1 MKSTLKQKTGGRQ
14 KMADFSE
21 ESEIF
26 NLLAGTMDYFIS
38 DMEEIQKSSED
49 KEQYEKYL
57 TNAKGMKSNLLQ
69 ISQKL
74 KGI

>member
-1 MKSTLKQKTGGRQ
+1 
-14 KMADFSE
+14 
-21 ESEIF
+21 
-26 NLLAGTMDYFIS
+26 MDYFIS